1 MPLTDEEKRGRKAR
15 AKRRREAKASGTW
28 VPPKERKTRKRKDL
42 SKRISSEASQV
53 RSKEEI
59 KQVLKHRRKTET
71 KRLGVRF
78 KIGEPVLIKAQIQGH
93 IASEEPGGRPRYYVE
108 PITALQ
114 RGYDPTKGNPEMK
127 RKSWVMTESF
137 LVPWPK
143 RGKRKAQ

>member
-1 MPLTDEEKRGRKAR
+1 MAPTDDEKQRRKAR

-28 VPPKERKTRKRKDL
+28 VPPKERKAKKRKTLSKKISSDL
-42 SKRISSEASQV
+42 SGV

-59 KQVLKHRRKTET
+59 RQVLKHRRETET

-114 RGYDPTKGNPEMK
+114 RGYDPTKGNPEMR
-127 RKSWVMTESF
+127 RKSWIMTESF

-143 RGKRKAQ
+143 KGKRKVQ